1 MHLLCPPAAH
11 KRGLLQQFCKMGGP
25 KEHMAKQLDLK
36 GRRFWIMS
44 EPHGAGWKAFVV
56 EMAADQRQ
64 EAIGIEATAET
75 RTAADDAAERK
86 LRRMLQAY

>member
-1 MHLLCPPAAH
+1 
-11 KRGLLQQFCKMGGP
+11 
-25 KEHMAKQLDLK
+25 MAKQLDLN

-44 EPHGAGWKAFVV
+44 EPHGTGWKAVVV
-56 EMAADQRQ
+56 EMTADQRQ
-64 EAIGIEATAET
+64 EEVGLEATAET

>member
-1 MHLLCPPAAH
+1 
-11 KRGLLQQFCKMGGP
+11 
-25 KEHMAKQLDLK
+25 MAKRLDLN

-56 EMAADQRQ
+56 EMVDQRQ
-64 EAIGIEATAET
+64 EEVGIEATADT